1 MLILEIGE
9 MMNRRKFLGLSGTTA
24 LVSAVGLPVLAHS
37 AAQSKPSDE
46 TEVALQIQWL
56 GGATMLISFDGVT
69 FLTDPVFGVGEQAIV
84 MPNPN
89 EMFDL
94 AKGPNL
100 KPQPRFGALPAFDLG
115 TVTATL
121 ISHSHPDHF
130 DAAAEAQIASDM
142 PMIATD
148 HDKQE
153 LTSKGFSNIS
163 VLPWGEQVVLPT
175 KSGQITIT
183 AVEAK
188 HSENPEI
195 LKILGPGNGY
205 FMEFEAGDYRKT
217 LYWTGDTFPV
227 NDVMASVQAFGEI
240 DVLIPHVG
248 GVGSTGALGKI
259 SMDAE
264 DVVKMVDRL
273 KPKSILPIHHSTFG
287 LFLEPIWKLVQA
299 MDGHASDL
307 DLIAEGSHILYK

>member
-1 MLILEIGE
+1 
-9 MMNRRKFLGLSGTTA
+9 
-24 LVSAVGLPVLAHS
+24 
-37 AAQSKPSDE
+37 
-46 TEVALQIQWL
+46 
-56 GGATMLISFDGVT
+56 
-69 FLTDPVFGVGEQAIV
+69 
-84 MPNPN
+84 
-89 EMFDL
+89 
-94 AKGPNL
+94 
-100 KPQPRFGALPAFDLG
+100 
-115 TVTATL
+115 
-121 ISHSHPDHF
+121 
-130 DAAAEAQIASDM
+130 M
-142 PMIATD
+142 PMIATNR
-148 HDKQE
+148 DKQE
-153 LTSKGFSNIS
+153 LASKGFSNIS
-163 VLPWGEQVVLPT
+163 VLPWGEQMVFPT

-195 LKILGPGNGY
+195 LKVLGPGNGY

-240 DVLIPHVG
+240 DVLIPHAG